1 MTDVFGNDP
10 EYELDPVVAKL
21 IDGIDPRLLDSS
33 AGRKA
38 LCEFDPLLFALI
50 YLPNSIKDSQGRT
63 SFAECHIEWADIAK
77 EWTYP
82 VTRTAEQRHA
92 FLAPR
97 GTGKSTWWFLIL
109 PMWWAAYGYSRYV
122 VAFASKAEQA
132 EDHLENFSRALK
144 NPANKALRQD
154 FPELVTARQDRKG
167 LYEAR
172 SGFVFSTHGMDTA
185 VHGAKAGDDRPDTL
199 LLDDIEPGESSYS
212 EYQMKQ
218 RLTTLLD
225 DVFELNTE
233 ARVCWSGTVTMPGS
247 MTHQLIKH
255 NNLIRQAEAQG
266 IPADQAPV
274 PEDLEWVGLE
284 RIQVHHALPI
294 LTNDDGTERSFWPTN
309 SKFELGWM
317 LERRHT
323 RSFKKNY
330 LNDPMAVDSEYWTP
344 ETFRYGSPK
353 CTGTI
358 LSIDG
363 AVTTNRNSDYT
374 GLAVVGYGPPLA
386 GSGLG
391 YCVVKQAIAVKL
403 QGASLRAK
411 VLELLAEYPE
421 TTGILVETN
430 QGGDMW
436 REVLHGMPVRIHTV
450 HNKEKKESRATRVL
464 NLYERPPGH
473 VFHVGKIPALEE
485 QMCAFPKGPN
495 DDMVDAVGNAVLM
508 YLRPERKR
516 KSGARKRR
524 PR

>member
-21 IDGIDPRLLDSS
+21 IDGIDARLLDSS
-33 AGRKA
+33 EGRKA

-50 YLPNSIKDSQGRT
+50 YLPNSIKDTSGRT
-63 SFAECHIEWADIAK
+63 SFAECHLDWADIAK

-82 VTRTAEQRHA
+82 VTRTAENRHA

-109 PMWWAAYGYSRYV
+109 PMWWAAYGYTKFIA
-122 VAFASKAEQA
+122 AFASKAEQA
-132 EDHLENFSRALK
+132 QTHLDNFKRALQ

-154 FPELVTARQDRKG
+154 FPELAAQQSREG
-167 LYEAR
+167 LYVAR
-172 SGFVFSTHGMDTA
+172 SGFTFTAQGMDTQ
-185 VHGAKAGDDRPDTL
+185 VLGLKAGDDRPDTL

-212 EYQMKQ
+212 DYQMKQ

-233 ARVCWSGTVTMPGS
+233 ARVCLSGTVTMPGS
-247 MTHQLIKH
+247 ITHQLIKH

-266 IPADQAPV
+266 IPADQADV
-274 PEDLEWVGLE
+274 PTELQWVGLE

-294 LTNDDGTERSFWPTN
+294 LANEDGTERSFWQSNP
-309 SKFELGWM
+309 KFDLEWM
-317 LERRHT
+317 LTRRHT

-344 ETFRYGSPK
+344 ELFRYGSPP
-353 CTGTI
+353 CTKTI

-363 AVTTNRNSDYT
+363 AVTTNRRSDYT
-374 GLAVVGYGPPLA
+374 GMAVVGYSRPVA
-386 GSGLG
+386 GSDLG
-391 YCVVKQAIAVKL
+391 FCVVKNSVAVKL
-403 QGASLRAK
+403 KGAELRQK
-411 VLELLAEYPE
+411 VLDLLQMHPE
-421 TTGILVETN
+421 ISGVLVESN
-430 QGGDMW
+430 QGGDLW
-436 REVLHGMPVRIHTV
+436 TEVLHNLPVPIKTV
-450 HNKEKKESRATRVL
+450 HNSEKKETRAERVL
-464 NLYERPPGH
+464 NFYQLPPGH

-485 QMCAFPKGPN
+485 QMCAFPGGPN
-495 DDMVDAVGNAVLM
+495 DDMVDAVVNAVLTFM
-508 YLRPERKR
+508 RPARKR
-516 KSGARKRR
+516 KSGARKRN